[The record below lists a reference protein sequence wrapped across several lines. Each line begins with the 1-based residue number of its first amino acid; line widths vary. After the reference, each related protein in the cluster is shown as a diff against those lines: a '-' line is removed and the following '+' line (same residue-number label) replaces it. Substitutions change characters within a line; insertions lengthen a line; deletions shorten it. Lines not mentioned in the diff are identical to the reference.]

1 LRLAILMCGVLGRR
15 LRIAP
20 ACFCWPRGALLG
32 FVPTL
37 REVELPPALICGAS
51 FVIEGVKAAGEGR
64 SK

>member
-51 FVIEGVKAAGEGR
+51 LSSRG
-64 SK
+64 